1 MCVCTENIIEC
12 FIDETQPAKLWV
24 QCNDEKLIIGINISA
39 IMHIIVFG
47 WHGFKRRITN
57 QQIKKEYVNLFCWNN
72 IVQITGYCFDIRI
85 KLGNKKN
92 LNDAKAWMYF

>member
-24 QCNDEKLIIGINISA
+24 QCNDEKLIIEINISA
-39 IMHIIVFG
+39 IMHIVVFS
-47 WHGFKRRITN
+47 WYGFKRRITN
-57 QQIKKEYVNLFCWNN
+57 QQIKKQFVNLFCWNN
-72 IVQITGYCFDIRI
+72 IVEITGYCFDIRI

-92 LNDAKAWMYF
+92 LNEAKAWMYF